1 MRNERFVESL
11 RLSTPPPGLRIAC
24 HVETPMASEHSFD
37 IVSDFEYQELVN
49 AVDQARREIQTRYD
63 LKDTQTTLE
72 LGKSELVITTD
83 NELSLRSVRDLLET
97 RALRRQLSLKIFDYG
112 TIEPTS
118 GARVRQV
125 VTLRKGINPDLAK
138 KLARLIRD
146 EFPKVQ
152 PRIQGESLR
161 VASKS
166 RDELQEVIRFLKSK
180 EQEIEVPLQF
190 TNYR

>member
-1 MRNERFVESL
+1 
-11 RLSTPPPGLRIAC
+11 
-24 HVETPMASEHSFD
+24 MASEHSFD

-83 NELSLRSVRDLLET
+83 SELSLRSVRDLLET

-112 TIEPTS
+112 KSEPTS
-118 GARVRQV
+118 SGRVRQV
-125 VTLRKGINPDLAK
+125 VTLRKGINPELAK
-138 KLARLIRD
+138 KLARQIRD
-146 EFPKVQ
+146 EFPRVQ
-152 PRIQGESLR
+152 PRIQGEGLR

-166 RDELQEVIRFLKSK
+166 RDELQDVIRFLKSK